1 MDALHIL
8 FYKHVC
14 LFGIIFHKINI
25 PNREIDKSFFEGIP
39 LLSFYMSQFCSLLI
53 DRSSDM
59 TSSKGFIFQDELDQ
73 GLSTEEFANFETRE
87 LDWGVNSQLP
97 ILPKVV

>member
-1 MDALHIL
+1 MN
-8 FYKHVC
+8 
-14 LFGIIFHKINI
+14 KINT

-39 LLSFYMSQFCSLLI
+39 LSSSYMSQFCSLLI
-53 DRSSDM
+53 DSDM

-73 GLSTEEFANFETRE
+73 GLPTKECAIFETRV

-97 ILPKVV
+97 ILVLPKVV